1 MYVTGYRVEYLLS
14 LIQYLDIAGLAT
26 KAFLC
31 KRHHDNKITT
41 IKYIILQLL
50 KVKNDTCPEVSGAF
64 FFSIFSRCFKVLCF
78 YPTVRLRVS

>member
-31 KRHHDNKITT
+31 KQHHDNKITT

-50 KVKNDTCPEVSGAF
+50 KVKMTLVLKLVVL
-64 FFSIFSRCFKVLCF
+64 FFSLSSLGVLKYF
-78 YPTVRLRVS
+78 VFTLQLG